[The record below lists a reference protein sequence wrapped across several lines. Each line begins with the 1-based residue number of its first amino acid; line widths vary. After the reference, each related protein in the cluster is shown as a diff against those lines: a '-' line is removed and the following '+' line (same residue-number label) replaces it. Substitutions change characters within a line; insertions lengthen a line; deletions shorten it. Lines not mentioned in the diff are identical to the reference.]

1 MTEHPNPWDC
11 VMARYALKQSG
22 IVAWKF
28 HLDGADQ
35 VVLDEDADAQMRE
48 NGRALVYGCEPAQGE
63 PVALKRYDFYC
74 SYDGGGP
81 AEAEESPH
89 GMYVLYEDVA
99 PPAQGEPVAFINVSE
114 RKLEWN
120 GPQEWNTST
129 VGTEPRI
136 PLYAAAPV
144 RGTT

>member
-11 VMARYALKQSG
+11 DALKQSVP
-22 IVAWKF
+22 VAWKF

-35 VVLDEDADAQMRE
+35 VVLDEDADAQMRD
-48 NGRALVYGCEPAQGE
+48 NGRALVYAAPPAQGE

-99 PPAQGEPVAFINVSE
+99 PPAPTLTDDQIMEISEKHWVKSMYGGKELDEIAFARAV
-114 RKLEWN
+114 L
-120 GPQEWNTST
+120 
-129 VGTEPRI
+129 
-136 PLYAAAPV
+136 AA